1 MKDNNDSKKN
11 FFNESQKE
19 NEDPMKSETLLLK
32 SSRVSNLEKEKYNEQ
47 IKELEKEKIK
57 ENQTT
62 NQNLQFQKT
71 YEESPSRYYILVAYC
86 FCIFSSGF
94 QWLSFTSLPYFSYYY
109 ELSQWKVDF
118 FSLIYIIEYLVLFVP
133 EIILSEKISVKN
145 MFRICSLCIIIGSF
159 LKIFINKDKS
169 LSVSYLGQ
177 IISGLGRPYLLMIHG
192 KISADWFKE
201 NKRNFICTI
210 CFLSDIAGILIGYI
224 WNLAYIKKEENNKD
238 DYKDHV
244 YRYFLSGFVFILVFT
259 IPALFI
265 DENQPEKPSSPSKKN
280 KMKEFGKE
288 SLKIIFSNF
297 KYIFILIAMFFIGG
311 YYFVMSMKF
320 IQLLGIY
327 SLDKDKS
334 DLTYSISITA
344 GVISSLIM
352 SYILDKYKKYKIFLI
367 ILISISTISQ
377 LFLTF
382 LLELVESK
390 KLNSYAICIIFYIFI
405 NGSILPYFSF
415 IINYT
420 CEITYPV
427 AEYISISFII
437 AVTQIY
443 NICGHFLYKYLLEKN
458 DKKYLCNLLFLIF
471 LFVCIIFTIFYESKL
486 ERYEI
491 DKNEENQKDSKD
503 NNKSD
508 AVLIGVQQKK

>member
-11 FFNESQKE
+11 LFNESQKE
-19 NEDPMKSETLLLK
+19 NDDPMKSETLLLK
-32 SSRVSNLEKEKYNEQ
+32 SSRVSNIEKEKYKEQ
-47 IKELEKEKIK
+47 IKEKEKEK

-62 NQNLQFQKT
+62 NNNLQFKKT
-71 YEESPSRYYILVAYC
+71 YEESPSRYYIFISYC

-94 QWLSFTSLPYFSYYY
+94 QWLSFTSLPYFSFYY

-118 FSLIYIIEYLVLFVP
+118 FYLIYIIEYLVLFIP
-133 EIILSEKISVKN
+133 EIILSEKISLKN
-145 MFRICSLCIIIGSF
+145 MFRISSLCIIVGSF

-177 IISGLGRPYLLMIHG
+177 IISGIFRPYLLMIPG

-244 YRYFLSGFVFILVFT
+244 YRYFLSQFVFILVFT

-265 DENQPEKPSSPSKKN
+265 DENKPEKPSSPSKKN
-280 KMKEFGKE
+280 KMKELGKE
-288 SLKIIFSNF
+288 SLKIIFRNY
-297 KYIFILIAMFFIGG
+297 KYIFILISMFFIGG
-311 YYFVMSMKF
+311 YYYAMSMKF
-320 IQLLGIY
+320 SQLVGIY
-327 SLDKDKS
+327 SLDKNKS
-334 DLTYSISITA
+334 DLVYSLSITV
-344 GVISSLIM
+344 GVISSLII

-367 ILISISTISQ
+367 ILLSISIISQ

-382 LLELVESK
+382 LLELAESK
-390 KLNSYAICIIFYIFI
+390 ELNSYAICIILYIFI
-405 NGSILPYFSF
+405 NGSVIPYFSF

-427 AEYISISFII
+427 AEYISISFIF
-437 AVTQIY
+437 ASTQIY
-443 NICGHFLYKYLLEKN
+443 NICGHFLYKYILEKS

-471 LFVCIIFTIFYESKL
+471 FFVSIIFTIFYETKL

-491 DKNEENQKDSKD
+491 DKDEDNPKD
-503 NNKSD
+503 NNNSD
-508 AVLIGVQQKK
+508 AILIGVERK